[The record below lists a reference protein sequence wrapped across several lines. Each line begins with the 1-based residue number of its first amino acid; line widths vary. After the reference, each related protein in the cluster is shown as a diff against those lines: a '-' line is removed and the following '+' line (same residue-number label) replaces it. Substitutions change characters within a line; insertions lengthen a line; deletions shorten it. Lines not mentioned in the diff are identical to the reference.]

1 MSIEDKPNGSLI
13 LDGDVDSERD
23 SVVKGFGG
31 KCRTAKE
38 RSIDFNDPHHPRQAL
53 IMGMGEGLE
62 RSDTIVKKTSDDV
75 DPELQELANEQ
86 MAVNNALV
94 STV

>member
-1 MSIEDKPNGSLI
+1 MSIEDKPSGSLI

-38 RSIDFNDPHHPRQAL
+38 RSIDFSDPHNQRQAL

-62 RSDTIVKKTSDDV
+62 RSDTIVKKTSDV
-75 DPELQELANEQ
+75 DLELQELANEQ
-86 MAVNNALV
+86 MAVNNELI

>member
-1 MSIEDKPNGSLI
+1 MSIEDKPSGSLI

-38 RSIDFNDPHHPRQAL
+38 RSIDFNDPHPRQVL

-62 RSDTIVKKTSDDV
+62 PSDTIVKKTSDV
-75 DPELQELANEQ
+75 DLEL
-86 MAVNNALV
+86 
-94 STV
+94 